1 MPSNDELP
9 FLDGDRIR
17 AAVPMADLLDAVEAA
32 YRDVTDGRDRSPL
45 RSHVELSGG
54 ALLLM
59 PGVRQGGAGA
69 SVKLVTV
76 MPNNAEH
83 GLPTIHALLIWFDA
97 ATGRPTA
104 LLDGAA
110 VTAMRTGAASGVG
123 TRLLARTDAQT
134 LAVIGAGGQAEWQ
147 IRAVLAARSIRRVRV
162 FARDAA
168 RRDAF
173 AARMSASTGMEVTGA
188 ASAEAALAGADVV
201 CCATTSA
208 EPVFEAA
215 WVKPGAHV
223 NGIGAYHLGMVELPP
238 ELFARAAVV
247 AVDSHAAA
255 DRSRSAT
262 WRARARRAAASRSS
276 AVPRGAGRV
285 ASRSG
290 SGAEWHPPTA
300 RIGPRHGRASP
311 SCRPPG
317 RAPAPTPAF
326 RWRSPGSPLPPVRH
340 RP

>member
-32 YRDVTDGRDRSPL
+32 YRDVADGRDRSPL

-83 GLPTIHALLIWFDA
+83 GLPTLHALLVWFDA

-110 VTAMRTGAASGVG
+110 VTAMRTGAVSGVG
-123 TRLLARTDAQT
+123 TRLLARTDAET

-173 AARMSASTGMEVTGA
+173 AARMSASTGIEVMGA
-188 ASAEAALAGADVV
+188 ASAEAALAEADVV

-247 AVDSHAAA
+247 AVDSHAATMA
-255 DRSRSAT
+255 EAGDVVAAIDGGFVSSDDLLEIGAVDRA
-262 WRARARRAAASRSS
+262 WAEARDPNAITVFKSVGLAIQDVAAAELIVVRL
-276 AVPRGAGRV
+276 VG
-285 ASRSG
+285 
-290 SGAEWHPPTA
+290 
-300 RIGPRHGRASP
+300 
-311 SCRPPG
+311 
-317 RAPAPTPAF
+317 APA
-326 RWRSPGSPLPPVRH
+326 GG
-340 RP
+340 

>member
-32 YRDVTDGRDRSPL
+32 YRDVADGRDRSPL

-83 GLPTIHALLIWFDA
+83 GLPTLHALLVWFDA

-123 TRLLARTDAQT
+123 TRLLARTDAET

-173 AARMSASTGMEVTGA
+173 AARMSASTGIEVMGA
-188 ASAEAALAGADVV
+188 ASAEAALAEADVV

-247 AVDSHAAA
+247 AVDSHAATMA
-255 DRSRSAT
+255 EAGDVVAAIDGGFVSSDDLLEIGAVDRA
-262 WRARARRAAASRSS
+262 WAEARDPNAITVFKSVGLAIQDVAAAELIVVRL
-276 AVPRGAGRV
+276 VG
-285 ASRSG
+285 
-290 SGAEWHPPTA
+290 
-300 RIGPRHGRASP
+300 
-311 SCRPPG
+311 
-317 RAPAPTPAF
+317 APA
-326 RWRSPGSPLPPVRH
+326 GG
-340 RP
+340 